1 MSHLIDATEM
11 YLRVLYEL
19 EEEGIRPIRAR
30 LVERLHLSAPAVSE
44 TVARLHQEGLMRLQE
59 DRTVEL
65 TQQGRAR
72 AVSVMRKHR
81 LAERLLVDVI
91 GLRWDLVHAE
101 ACRWEHVIS
110 DEVEQRLVEVL
121 DAPTHD
127 AHGNPIPGLG
137 PVSEP
142 SELLSLADAAA
153 EDEPVVIERISEHL
167 QAEVDVISRLYE
179 LGLRPGRRLMARL
192 ENGSVV
198 VDTGDHVA
206 MLDADAAKYV
216 YVRPAPAEETPV
228 LGQTRPTVIEE
239 EIRIPPVMVEDVS

>member
-1 MSHLIDATEM
+1 MSQLIDATEM
-11 YLRVLYEL
+11 YLRTLYEL

-44 TVARLHQEGLMRLQE
+44 TVARLEEEGLMRLRE

-65 TQQGRAR
+65 TADGRAR

-110 DEVEQRLVEVL
+110 DEVEQRLVAVL

-142 SELLSLADAAA
+142 SDLLSLSDAAS
-153 EDEPVVIERISEHL
+153 EDEPVVVDRISEHL
-167 QAEVDVISRLYE
+167 QADAKAITRLFE
-179 LGLRPGRRLMARL
+179 QGLVPGTRLMAHHDDGAVLVETSERTVRL
-192 ENGSVV
+192 DE
-198 VDTGDHVA
+198 DTA
-206 MLDADAAKYV
+206 RFV
-216 YVRPAPAEETPV
+216 YVRPVPA
-228 LGQTRPTVIEE
+228 
-239 EIRIPPVMVEDVS
+239 